1 MDIFLRNASRPRIT
15 QLSKVNVEQFRG
27 RQVAGLEGPR
37 TWRGSRVRADSTK
50 MDEKHQGNPAPNR
63 KEWRE
68 HLVNKLQTRYGLTGE
83 QARAKADAWLQ
94 QLDRDMGAPASNA
107 TTETR
112 DRRSARSRGLN
123 RSGKSKSG
131 AAGIV

>member
-1 MDIFLRNASRPRIT
+1 M
-15 QLSKVNVEQFRG
+15 
-27 RQVAGLEGPR
+27 AG
-37 TWRGSRVRADSTK
+37 GSRVRADSTK

-94 QLDRDMGAPASNA
+94 QLDRDMGAPAS
-107 TTETR
+107 
-112 DRRSARSRGLN
+112 SARGTRSRAPS
-123 RSGKSKSG
+123 RPGKSKSG